1 MNHAWLHYYSI
12 SGFKQLW
19 VLGRGSRNCCIHS
32 TPVPGM
38 PTHKIL
44 HIPIVP
50 QCQVYQQTHA
60 NTQNLTHTRCTP
72 VPGIPAN
79 TCQHTKSYTY
89 LLYPSARYANKHMPI
104 HKILQ
109 VPIITQSRV
118 CLQTCPLQHNLTHTH
133 PYRLTVRF
141 PVLGYST
148 PVTEKCIFWFP
159 PSKTHVLIVWLG
171 MACSSFAVRSVWH
184 WEIWLL
190 QAE

>member
-1 MNHAWLHYYSI
+1 MHGYIIILFQALNG
-12 SGFKQLW
+12 SGFSVEGAVTAAFTVPQCQVCQQTHANTQNLTHTH
-19 VLGRGSRNCCIHS
+19 C

-38 PTHKIL
+38 PTNTCQHKIL

-60 NTQNLTHTRCTP
+60 NAQNLTHTRCTP

-118 CLQTCPLQHNLTHTH
+118 CPQTCPLQHNLTHTH

-159 PSKTHVLIVWLG
+159 PSKTHGLRV
-171 MACSSFAVRSVWH
+171 
-184 WEIWLL
+184 
-190 QAE
+190 